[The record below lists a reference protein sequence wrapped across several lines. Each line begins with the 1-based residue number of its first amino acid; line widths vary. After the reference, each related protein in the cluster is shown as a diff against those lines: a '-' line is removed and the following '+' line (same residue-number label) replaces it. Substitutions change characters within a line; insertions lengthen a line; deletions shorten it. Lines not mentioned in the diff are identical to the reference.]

1 MRRAAVEGE
10 NVAFL
15 RVMRHLTLVVI
26 VTCLGSSALASE
38 EYPAHPIT
46 IVVPFAAGGPTDI
59 LARIIA
65 QSIPSLGQQ
74 VVVEDVTGAG
84 GTIAAAKVARAV
96 PDGYTMVMGNLGT
109 HAAARGIY
117 RSLPYDPRTD
127 FEPVILVASTPMVLV
142 ARKTMPVHTLSDVI
156 AYAKAHRGKTTMGSA
171 GVGSISHLALLLFN
185 HLTGAGVVHVPYR
198 GLSEA
203 TNDLL
208 GGQIDLLFDQVVT
221 ATPHIQAGAENPIA
235 VTIPTRA
242 PSIPNVPSAD
252 EAGLGRLQT
261 VAWTA
266 LFMPKGTPQP
276 IVLRINAAVQKAMR
290 DPTIRKRLTEIGA
303 DIPPPQECTPAALGH
318 LVATEIEKWVPLIEA
333 AGVTAQ

>member
-1 MRRAAVEGE
+1 MV
-10 NVAFL
+10 F
-15 RVMRHLTLVVI
+15 RVMYHMALAVI
-26 VTCLGSSALASE
+26 VASLGAGALASE
-38 EYPAHPIT
+38 PYPTRPIT

-59 LARIIA
+59 LARMIA
-65 QSIPSLGQQ
+65 QSISPSLGQQ

-84 GTIAAAKVARAV
+84 GTIAAAKVARAA

-109 HAAARGIY
+109 HAAAVGIY
-117 RSLPYDPRTD
+117 KSLPYDPRKD

-142 ARKTMPVHTLSDVI
+142 ARKTLPVHSLSDVI
-156 AYAKAHRGKTTMGSA
+156 AYAKAHKGKTTMGSA

-221 ATPHIQAGAENPIA
+221 ATPHILAGAETPIV

-242 PSIPNVPSAD
+242 PSIPDVPSAN
-252 EAGLGRLQT
+252 EAGLPQLQT

-266 LFMPKGTPQP
+266 LFMPKGTPQTD
-276 IVLRINAAVQKAMR
+276 VLRINAAVQKAMQ
-290 DPTIRKRLTEIGA
+290 DPAIRKRLTEIGA
-303 DIPPPQECTPAALGH
+303 DIPPPQQRSPQALAH
-318 LVATEIEKWVPLIEA
+318 LVASEIGKWVPLIRA
-333 AGVTAQ
+333 AGVAAQ